1 MIIGGLEK
9 LTLIDYPGKL
19 SAIVFTQG
27 CNFRCRYCYN
37 PMLVLPSSD
46 GKCYHNP
53 GEEEKGQNQL
63 SEDGL
68 FDFLKKRQ
76 GKLEGVVITGGEP
89 TLHPDLPEFIK
100 KVKDLGYTVKL
111 DTNGSN
117 PDMLR
122 YVLQKKLV
130 NYLAMD
136 IKSDE
141 DNYKRTVGADI
152 DFKKIEKSAKIIIGS
167 GLPHEFRTTCV
178 PGFHDQEVIANMSEI
193 IRGAQ
198 KWFLQNFK
206 SDTELIEKS
215 LKGQPPFSDKQM
227 KELADIGSKNIKICQ
242 VRE

>member
-9 LTLIDYPGKL
+9 LSLIDYPGKL

-46 GKCYHNP
+46 GECYHNP
-53 GEEEKGQNQL
+53 SEEEKGRNQL

-100 KVKDLGYTVKL
+100 KIRELGYLVKL

-117 PDMLR
+117 TDMLR
-122 YVLQKKLV
+122 YVLDQKLV
-130 NYLAMD
+130 DYAAMD
-136 IKSDE
+136 LKSDE
-141 DNYKRTVGADI
+141 DNYKRTVGADV
-152 DFKKIEKSAKIIIGS
+152 DFKKIEESAKIIIGS

-178 PGFHDQEVIANMSEI
+178 PGFHDESVIAKMARI
-193 IRGAQ
+193 IKGAD

-206 SDTELIEKS
+206 SDTDLIERS
-215 LKGQPPFSDKQM
+215 LKGQPPFPDGQM
-227 KELADIGSKNIKICQ
+227 HKFAEIGSKSVKFCR

>member
-46 GKCYHNP
+46 GKRYHNP
-53 GEEEKGQNQL
+53 GEEEKGRNQL

-100 KVKDLGYTVKL
+100 KIRDLGYVVKL

-122 YVLQKKLV
+122 YVLQNKLV
-130 NYLAMD
+130 DYLAMD
-136 IKSDE
+136 LKSDE

-152 DFKKIEKSAKIIIGS
+152 DFKKIEESAKIIIGS

-178 PGFHDQEVIANMSEI
+178 PGFHNEQIIANMSEI
-193 IRGAQ
+193 IKGAQ

-206 SDTELIEKS
+206 SDTDLIENS
-215 LKGQPPFSDKQM
+215 LKGQPSFSDKQM
-227 KELADIGSKNIKICQ
+227 DGLANIGSKNVKFCQ